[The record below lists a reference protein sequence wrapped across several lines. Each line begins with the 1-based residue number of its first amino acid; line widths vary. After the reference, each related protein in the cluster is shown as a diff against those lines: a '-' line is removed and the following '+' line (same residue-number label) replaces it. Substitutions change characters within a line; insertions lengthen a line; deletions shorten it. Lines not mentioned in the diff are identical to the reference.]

1 MLFCNSFSLAWLGWE
16 FDYLLGYLHYST
28 VLCIFY
34 SCTVRVKSSVLP
46 HLLQRGF
53 GYRKCPEYV
62 WVN

>member
-16 FDYLLGYLHYST
+16 FDYLLRYLHYSI

-34 SCTVRVKSSVLP
+34 SCTVCVKSSVLP
-46 HLLQRGF
+46 HLLQG
-53 GYRKCPEYV
+53 GLITGNALNTV